1 MRTHTALR
9 IAGATSIV
17 IALTACTSGKTS
29 SSPAPAATSAVAG
42 AATTGAPAIPA
53 ATPPSAAAAADAAA
67 STSATTSPSP
77 SSAGGN
83 SSGTNACSLL
93 SLAQASSLV
102 GDRTFTAAVPSTI
115 AAGQDQCAYAVG
127 GDTTN
132 MIVIVYQPDSG
143 VTFDMLSSVNAS
155 VGSIKTVS
163 GVGDKAVIG
172 SIELDAQAGSR
183 AVAVEGG
190 FVGQDATAAI
200 AVTKAIISA
209 LG

>member
-163 GVGDKAVIG
+163 GVKAVIG